1 MKSNKFYIVSVLVA
15 FFFLWNVDASAQG
28 FLKKISK
35 GIDKVT
41 KVVDKG
47 TDVIE
52 KGTDIVDEVAGN
64 AKDDPKSVKWD
75 AIPTYTPQVVYVLD
89 EEGNNVLNE
98 DGTKQYH
105 VFLVDQ
111 NGNIRSKE
119 AVKAQNMEI
128 IGRVTAIIAKLTTTT
143 AVGAKEKGVGGA
155 LLGAGLSVI
164 TSIGDIKMIKKQ
176 LKSLKEQKKMIESY
190 SQNFTD
196 EGVPVS
202 ADVDLSKVVGLD
214 FNEENALSMR
224 TSEIKK
230 ELESESFNTV
240 DDAWDLDSDSET
252 TPEAQAGE
260 SQTAA

>member
-1 MKSNKFYIVSVLVA
+1 MKSNKFYIVSVLAA

-35 GIDKVT
+35 GIDKAT
-41 KVVDKG
+41 KVVNKG

-128 IGRVTAIIAKLTTTT
+128 IGRVTAIVAKMTTTT
-143 AVGAKEKGVGGA
+143 VAGAKGKGVGGA
-155 LLGAGLSVI
+155 LLGAGLGVI
-164 TSIGDIKMIKKQ
+164 SSIGDVKMIKKQ